1 MVGPVSARRTVLAA
15 VHAGMALAVATYVAG
30 CGTDHGQANALTACH
45 EFAYANGGGLS
56 PADLTAKLSTAVH
69 YAGKASKQNAQ
80 WETLQS
86 SLAQFAEAS
95 TQASVPAATKSAL
108 IDARK
113 VIDSSCVIAARG
125 Y

>member
-1 MVGPVSARRTVLAA
+1 VTLAA
-15 VHAGMALAVATYVAG
+15 AVCIAG

-56 PADLTAKLSTAVH
+56 HADLTAKLSKALH
-69 YAGKASKQNAQ
+69 YAGKASKQSAQ
-80 WETLQS
+80 WDTLQS
-86 SLAQFAEAS
+86 SLAQFAAAS
-95 TQASVPAATKSAL
+95 QQATVPAATRSAL
-108 IDARK
+108 VDARK

>member
-1 MVGPVSARRTVLAA
+1 MT
-15 VHAGMALAVATYVAG
+15 LAVVVCVAA

-69 YAGKASKQNAQ
+69 YAGKASKQSPQ

-86 SLAQFAEAS
+86 SLAQFAAAS
-95 TQASVPAATKSAL
+95 TQPTVPAATKSAL
-108 IDARK
+108 LDARK

>member
-15 VHAGMALAVATYVAG
+15 AGVAVLALAAG

-45 EFAYANGGGLS
+45 EFAFANGGGLTQ
-56 PADLTAKLSTAVH
+56 ADLTAKLSTAVH

-80 WETLQS
+80 WDTLQS
-86 SLAQFAEAS
+86 SLAQFAAAS
-95 TQASVPAATKSAL
+95 AQATVPAATKSAL
-108 IDARK
+108 ADARK

>member
-1 MVGPVSARRTVLAA
+1 MSARRTVLAA
-15 VHAGMALAVATYVAG
+15 VIGAATLVGAVG

-56 PADLTAKLSTAVH
+56 HADLSAKLNKALR

-80 WETLQS
+80 WDSLQS
-86 SLAQFAEAS
+86 SLAQYVAAS
-95 TQASVPAATKSAL
+95 TQATVPAATRSAL
-108 IDARK
+108 VDARK

>member
-1 MVGPVSARRTVLAA
+1 MSARRTTLAA
-15 VHAGMALAVATYVAG
+15 VLGGAALAATAA

-45 EFAYANGGGLS
+45 EFAYAGGGGLS
-56 PADLTAKLSTAVH
+56 RADQTAKLSTAVH

-80 WETLQS
+80 WDTLAS
-86 SLAQFAEAS
+86 SLAQFAAAS
-95 TQASVPAATKSAL
+95 AQATVPTATRSAL
-108 IDARK
+108 VDARK

>member
-1 MVGPVSARRTVLAA
+1 MSASRSALTAVLAA
-15 VHAGMALAVATYVAG
+15 AALAGLTG

-45 EFAYANGGGLS
+45 EFAYANGGGLDQ
-56 PADLTAKLSTAVH
+56 ADLTAKLSTAVH
-69 YAGKASKQNAQ
+69 YAGKASKQSSQ
-80 WETLQS
+80 WDTLQS

-95 TQASVPAATKSAL
+95 TQASIPAATKSAL

-113 VIDSSCVIAARG
+113 VIDGSCEIAARG